1 MKMITILLALT
12 LVSTGC
18 ANQNFD
24 MDNLNLD
31 KVVATAGK
39 VYQGPAHITEAQEIL
54 MGEGIASNL
63 LGAAP
68 LLNNKPVQQYVN
80 QVGRWLSV
88 QTERPD
94 LPWHFAVLEDE
105 DVNAFAAPGGYI
117 FITKGLLIRMKS
129 EAELAGVLAHE
140 IAHVLKRHHVEA
152 IRKSTRTT
160 LITDLAKES
169 LQESGVGPAL
179 TNLIGVGTELYA
191 RGLDKK
197 DEYEADRMGVVIAA
211 RAGYDPYG
219 LPAVLLTLQGMN
231 PAHSGLALMFKTH
244 PALSDRLDLLDRTMS
259 GALDRFEAQ
268 PDLSLRFTSVMNNAG
283 SGN

>member
-1 MKMITILLALT
+1 MKAIIILLALT

-18 ANQNFD
+18 ANRNFD
-24 MDNLNLD
+24 ISSLNLG
-31 KVVATAGK
+31 KVVDTAGK
-39 VYQGPAHITEAQEIL
+39 AYKGSAQITEAQEIS

-80 QVGRWLSV
+80 QVGRWLSM

-152 IRKSTRTT
+152 IRKSARTT
-160 LITDLAKES
+160 LITDLAEES
-169 LQESGVGPAL
+169 LQQSGVGSEL
-179 TNLIGVGTELYA
+179 THLIGVGTELYA
-191 RGLDKK
+191 RGLDKN

-231 PAHSGLALMFKTH
+231 PAHSSLALMFKTH

-259 GALDRFEAQ
+259 GALDRFEMQ
-268 PDLSLRFTSVMNNAG
+268 PDLSPRFTSVMNNAG
-283 SGN
+283 SDN